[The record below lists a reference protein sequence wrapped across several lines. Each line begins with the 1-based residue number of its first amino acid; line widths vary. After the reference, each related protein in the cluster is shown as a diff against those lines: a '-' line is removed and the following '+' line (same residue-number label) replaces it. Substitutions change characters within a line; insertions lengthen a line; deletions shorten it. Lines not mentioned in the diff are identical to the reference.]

1 MNNKNDELASMIT
14 NYASIALRYIVTKDK
29 KYLDMLDIQ
38 HNKIKE
44 FIGA

>member
-1 MNNKNDELASMIT
+1 MNNKSDELASMIT
-14 NYASIALRYIVTKDK
+14 DYAGIILRYIITKDK
-29 KYLDMLDIQ
+29 KYLEMLDIQ